1 MLHAF
6 RQTRIILCLDS
17 TNEGLVRELVSECT
31 SFCEEFDTLKQRKK
45 KTNVAC
51 IKPSGEIMDPDGV
64 GAAELFRKFE
74 DSK

>member
-17 TNEGLVRELVSECT
+17 NNEGLVRELVSECT
-31 SFCEEFDTLKQRKK
+31 EFCKEFDALKQREK
-45 KTNVAC
+45 KTNVTC
-51 IKPSGEIMDPDGV
+51 IKPSGEIMDADGV
-64 GAAELFRKFE
+64 GAGELFRKFE